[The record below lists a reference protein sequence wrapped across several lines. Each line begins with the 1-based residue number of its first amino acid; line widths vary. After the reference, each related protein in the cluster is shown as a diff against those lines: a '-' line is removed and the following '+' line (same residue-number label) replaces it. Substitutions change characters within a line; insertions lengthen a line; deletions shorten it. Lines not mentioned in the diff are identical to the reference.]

1 MRVAY
6 ARAVMGAKSMFRQD
20 AGAGERQSGASSAP
34 FDELGRS
41 MVFANR
47 AMTLIKTLRLPAS
60 PRIYELCYAYG
71 TGEYPSLNLV
81 INDLLTR
88 RVAVAG
94 EQIEQIGARYIPSKD
109 HRERFDKV
117 GSHVNKVIG
126 RVLGSLGDII
136 EDEEAFSADL
146 AQTPER
152 LAAAENHNALIGE
165 IRNMMQSASF
175 IGEQQRRLEGRLGA
189 SIDEINNLRDQL
201 QKIRNA
207 SMIDPLTGLP
217 NRISFERTLQGTIDS
232 AAERKT
238 PLCLALC
245 DIDEFKRFN
254 DAWGHLTGDQ
264 VLCLVAT
271 EVKQRIGKAG
281 SVARLGGAQLAASV
295 SGMEIGEVRALADK
309 IRTTIM
315 SRDITIK
322 STNQRLGRVQVSFGL
337 AAAWAD
343 DTPGSLVLRTEKCL
357 RAAKEQGR
365 NRVVCEGEE
374 DAPAPELKVAFG

>member
-1 MRVAY
+1 
-6 ARAVMGAKSMFRQD
+6 
-20 AGAGERQSGASSAP
+20 
-34 FDELGRS
+34 
-41 MVFANR
+41 MVFADR
-47 AMTLIKTLRLPAS
+47 AVALIKALKLPAS

-88 RVAVAG
+88 RVAIGG

-117 GSHVNKVIG
+117 GSHVSKVIG
-126 RVLGSLGDII
+126 RVLGSLGNII

-152 LAAAENHNALIGE
+152 LSAAGNRDALVGE
-165 IRNMMQSASF
+165 IRNMIQSAGF
-175 IGEQQRRLEGRLGA
+175 IGAQQRGLEEKLST
-189 SIDEINNLRDQL
+189 SIGEINNLRDQL
-201 QKIRNA
+201 QSIRNVNVT
-207 SMIDPLTGLP
+207 DPLTGLA
-217 NRISFERTLQGTIDS
+217 NRISFERSLQGALTG
-232 AAERKT
+232 AAERNA

-245 DIDEFKRFN
+245 DIDGFKKFN

-271 EVKQRIGKAG
+271 EVKQRVGKAG
-281 SVARLGGAQLAASV
+281 TVARLGGAQLAAIMPDV
-295 SGMEIGEVRALADK
+295 QLDVVRVLADK

-322 STNQRLGRVQVSFGL
+322 STNQRLGRVHVSFGV
-337 AAAWAD
+337 AAAQAG
-343 DTPGSLVLRTEKCL
+343 DTPDTLVFRAQKCL
-357 RAAKEQGR
+357 RAAKDQGR
-365 NRVVCEGEE
+365 NRVVCEGDE